1 MAWYIIPYQQAT
13 GTDATAE
20 IIVLS
25 SGPVLWLGTAFFA
38 WWMIRKSYG

>member
-1 MAWYIIPYQQAT
+1 M
-13 GTDATAE
+13 AE

-25 SGPVLWLGTAFFA
+25 IGPLMWLVTAFFA